1 MEEMPLL
8 DLAGKKIE
16 CELVIFDMTGTLIDV
31 KSRLRARARSRARA
45 LTRLVGEEAVA
56 NWARLSGVNLG
67 TWDAD
72 EDGPL
77 AKAPRREDLIVAAS
91 AIYQTGRKWE
101 EAKELAKEAYDEAD
115 ESLASYYKPALF
127 DGVEDTLRRLRAAG
141 LKLAIA
147 TNDRR
152 ADAEETMRTTGGL
165 ELFDVVVGADDV
177 ENPKPSPDMI
187 TMACEMCGTPSPRAV
202 CVGDLPMDM
211 KAGRAA
217 GVKAVVA
224 VCKSPEPSPE
234 LTQLADFIVESVSDL
249 QAIPGE
255 TALSSSRR
263 DA

>member
-1 MEEMPLL
+1 MPLL

-16 CELVIFDMTGTLIDV
+16 CELVIFDMTGTLIDLEP
-31 KSRLRARARSRARA
+31 RLRARAKSRARA
-45 LTRLVGEEAVA
+45 LTRLIGEEAVA

-67 TWDAD
+67 TWDTD

-77 AKAPRREDLIVAAS
+77 ATAPRREDLIVAAS

-115 ESLASYYKPALF
+115 ENLASSYEPALF
-127 DGVEDTLRRLRAAG
+127 DGVEDALRRLKAADM
-141 LKLAIA
+141 KLAIA

-152 ADAEETMRTTGGL
+152 ADAEETMRTTGVL
-165 ELFDVVVGADDV
+165 ELFDAVVGADDV
-177 ENPKPSPDMI
+177 ENPKPSPEMI
-187 TMACEMCGTPSPRAV
+187 TMACERCGTPPPRAV

-224 VCKSPEPSPE
+224 VCKGPEPSPE
-234 LTQLADFIVESVSDL
+234 LIRLADFIVESVSDL
-249 QAIPGE
+249 HAIPRE
-255 TALSSSRR
+255 TALSLSRR